1 VTAHTENLSPGGA
14 CADTHCMRHA
24 VEPVEG
30 TEDDLE
36 RQAVSAALDDLELV
50 PYDDPAAAEA
60 PALELAQRADA
71 LGQLA
76 LVHRARLVHADVIG
90 RRGDTAGAGTI
101 ARQVNEWA
109 TEHDD
114 GHLLARSERLLS
126 AFYSRIGDMSSA
138 LEHAVRAVE
147 LLAPETRPRLVADH
161 LMGLALAYAR
171 TRSFDAARDRFAVI
185 LDIADALG
193 DAALRIAA
201 LNNLA
206 YIEYWAGEPDA
217 AMRVAEEMQRIS
229 RAHGYRLD
237 ASLLDTVARAQ
248 MLMGDYEAAERTL
261 APVVGADGEGLAA
274 ESDSLAEVLL
284 TLAECQRMIGATD
297 RASAS
302 LARSAELCEQRN
314 LEEVRVRVMEEQA
327 AVLAAQGDYRG
338 AYEQHREF
346 HAASEAIFSTER
358 DARARILATV
368 FETEEAVR
376 SSKRFREMSLR
387 DPLTGLYNRRYVDD
401 RVPALLSRSRT
412 HATYLSVAIL
422 DLDHFKTVNDELS
435 HDTGDEVLRRLAPLL
450 ESGASEDGFAAR
462 LGGEEFLVVLPGF
475 DSEQAARRCETL
487 RRVVRE
493 HSWREVVGELPVT
506 VSIGVATTF
515 AGAQPY
521 TAMLAEADRCLY
533 AAKRAGRDRVVT
545 A

>member
-1 VTAHTENLSPGGA
+1 MGHVAQPAT
-14 CADTHCMRHA
+14 
-24 VEPVEG
+24 G
-30 TEDDLE
+30 TEADLE
-36 RQAVSAALDDLELV
+36 RQAIARALDALELV
-50 PYDDPAAAEA
+50 PYDDPASAAG
-60 PALELAQRADA
+60 PALDLAQRADA
-71 LGQLA
+71 LGQLD

-90 RRGDTAGAGTI
+90 RQGDTAGAGSI

-109 TEHDD
+109 TEKDD
-114 GHLLARSERLLS
+114 EHLLARSERLLS
-126 AFYSRIGDMSSA
+126 AFYSRIGDMPTA

-147 LLAPETRPRLVADH
+147 LLGPTARPRLVADH

-171 TRSFDAARDRFAVI
+171 TGSFDAARDRFATVVE
-185 LDIADALG
+185 IADELD
-193 DAALRIAA
+193 DASLRIAS

-206 YIEYWAGEPDA
+206 YVEYWAGEPEA
-217 AMRVAEEMQRIS
+217 SMRVAQEMQRVS
-229 RAHGYRLD
+229 EAHGLVLD
-237 ASLLDTVARAQ
+237 ASFLDTVARAQ

-261 APVVGADGEGLAA
+261 APVLTEDGEGLAR

-297 RASAS
+297 RAWAS

-314 LEEVRVRVMEEQA
+314 LEEVRVMEEQA
-327 AVLAAQGDYRG
+327 KVLAAQGDFRA

-346 HAASEAIFSTER
+346 HAASQAIFSSER

-401 RVPALLSRSRT
+401 RVPSLLSRSRT

-422 DLDHFKTVNDELS
+422 DLDHFKAVNDQLS

-450 ESGASEDGFAAR
+450 QSGAGEEGFAAR

-475 DSEQAARRCETL
+475 DAEQAARRCETL

-493 HSWREVVGELPVT
+493 HPWRDVVGDLPVT

-521 TAMLAEADRCLY
+521 TALLAEADRCLY
-533 AAKRAGRDRVVT
+533 AAKHAGRDRVVS

>member
-1 VTAHTENLSPGGA
+1 MESGA
-14 CADTHCMRHA
+14 ETHA
-24 VEPVEG
+24 A
-30 TEDDLE
+30 LE
-36 RQAVSAALDDLELV
+36 RQAIARALDELELV
-50 PYDDPAAAEA
+50 PYDDPAAAA
-60 PALELAQRADA
+60 DPALELAHRADT
-71 LGQLA
+71 LGELD

-90 RRGDTAGAGTI
+90 RCGDTAGAGSI

-109 TEHDD
+109 SEQDD
-114 GHLLARSERLLS
+114 AHLLARSERLLS
-126 AFYSRIGDMSSA
+126 AFYSRIGDMPSA

-147 LLAPETRPRLVADH
+147 LLTPSARPRLVADH

-185 LDIADALG
+185 LGIADDLG

-206 YIEYWAGEPDA
+206 YVEYWAGEPEA
-217 AMRVAEEMQRIS
+217 SMRVAQEMQRTS
-229 RAHGYRLD
+229 EAHRYRLD
-237 ASLLDTVARAQ
+237 ASFLDTVARAQ
-248 MLMGDYEAAERTL
+248 MMMGDYEEAERTL
-261 APVVGADGEGLAA
+261 APALADGGEGLSH

-297 RASAS
+297 RAQAS
-302 LARSAELCEQRN
+302 LARSAELCEQRH

-401 RVPALLSRSRT
+401 RVPALLGRSRT
-412 HATYLSVAIL
+412 DATHLSVAIL
-422 DLDHFKTVNDELS
+422 DLDHFKAVNDELS

-450 ESGASEDGFAAR
+450 QSGACDEGFAAR

-475 DSEQAARRCETL
+475 DAEQAARRCETL

-493 HSWREVVGELPVT
+493 YGWHEVVGDLPVT

-521 TAMLAEADRCLY
+521 TALLAEADRCLY
-533 AAKRAGRDRVVT
+533 AAKRAGRDRVVS

>member
-1 VTAHTENLSPGGA
+1 
-14 CADTHCMRHA
+14 
-24 VEPVEG
+24 
-30 TEDDLE
+30 
-36 RQAVSAALDDLELV
+36 
-50 PYDDPAAAEA
+50 
-60 PALELAQRADA
+60 
-71 LGQLA
+71 
-76 LVHRARLVHADVIG
+76 
-90 RRGDTAGAGTI
+90 
-101 ARQVNEWA
+101 
-109 TEHDD
+109 
-114 GHLLARSERLLS
+114 
-126 AFYSRIGDMSSA
+126 
-138 LEHAVRAVE
+138 
-147 LLAPETRPRLVADH
+147 
-161 LMGLALAYAR
+161 MGLALAYAR
-171 TRSFDAARDRFAVI
+171 TGSFDAARDRFATVVE
-185 LDIADALG
+185 IADELD
-193 DAALRIAA
+193 DASLRIAS

-206 YIEYWAGEPDA
+206 YVEYWAGEPEA
-217 AMRVAEEMQRIS
+217 SMRVAREMQRVS
-229 RAHGYRLD
+229 EAHGLVLD
-237 ASLLDTVARAQ
+237 ASFLDTVARAQ

-261 APVVGADGEGLAA
+261 APVLAEDGEGLAR

-327 AVLAAQGDYRG
+327 KVLAARGDFRA

-346 HAASEAIFSTER
+346 HAASQAIFSSER

-401 RVPALLSRSRT
+401 RVPSLLSRSRT

-422 DLDHFKTVNDELS
+422 DLDHFKAVNDQLS

-450 ESGASEDGFAAR
+450 QSGAAEDGFAAR

-475 DSEQAARRCETL
+475 DAEQAARRCETL

-493 HSWREVVGELPVT
+493 HAWRDARRRPAGHGEHRRRDDVRRRAAVHRAARRGRPLPLRGQARRPRPRRHRLTSPRPLPANSQEFVAWDRSRRANSWEFAGSGRGQASRRMVTGPSLTSSTSMCAPKRPVLT
-506 VSIGVATTF
+506 SSPRACSAATTS
-515 AGAQPY
+515 ATIGSATGPGA
-521 TAMLAEADRCLY
+521 AADHD
-533 AAKRAGRDRVVT
+533 GRRPLRVS

>member
-1 VTAHTENLSPGGA
+1 MGHVAQPAS
-14 CADTHCMRHA
+14 
-24 VEPVEG
+24 G
-30 TEDDLE
+30 TEADLA
-36 RQAVSAALDDLELV
+36 RQAISRALDALELV
-50 PYDDPAAAEA
+50 PYDDPAAAAA

-71 LGQLA
+71 LGLLD

-90 RRGDTAGAGTI
+90 REGDTAGAGSI

-109 TEHDD
+109 AEKADE
-114 GHLLARSERLLS
+114 HLLARSERLLS
-126 AFYSRIGDMSSA
+126 AFYSRIGDMPTA

-147 LLAPETRPRLVADH
+147 LLGATARPRLVADH

-171 TRSFDAARDRFAVI
+171 TSSFDAARDRFATV
-185 LDIADALG
+185 LEIADELD
-193 DAALRIAA
+193 DASLRIAA

-206 YIEYWAGEPDA
+206 YVEYWAGEPEA
-217 AMRVAEEMQRIS
+217 SMRVALEMQRVS
-229 RAHGYRLD
+229 EAHALALD
-237 ASLLDTVARAQ
+237 ASFLDTVARAQ

-261 APVVGADGEGLAA
+261 APVLGEDGEGLSR
-274 ESDSLAEVLL
+274 ESDSLPEVLL

-327 AVLAAQGDYRG
+327 RVLAAQGDYRA

-346 HAASEAIFSTER
+346 HAASQAIFSSER

-401 RVPALLSRSRT
+401 RVPSVLSRSRT
-412 HATYLSVAIL
+412 HATYVSVAIL
-422 DLDHFKTVNDELS
+422 DLDHFKAVNDQLS

-450 ESGASEDGFAAR
+450 QSGAGDDGFAAR

-475 DSEQAARRCETL
+475 DTEQAARRCETL

-493 HSWREVVGELPVT
+493 HGWREVVGDLPVT

-515 AGAQPY
+515 AGAQTY
-521 TAMLAEADRCLY
+521 TALLAEADRCLY
-533 AAKRAGRDRVVT
+533 AAKRAGRDRVVSS
-545 A
+545 